1 MGRALLNATKW
12 GGWKSLTNT
21 VVQERRGAYMQVP
34 FFVSDRSFGGA
45 EGAFHRAGPNRAT
58 WPSILTENPY
68 ERAELG
74 PRFGPTLC
82 EFCSEG
88 LLWDNMASALTIKSE
103 RGSAHLNLQNSEA
116 AASRVSFGVE
126 ADGSLPLYL
135 IPDHEPL
142 FIVWI
147 PASCGEPL

>member
-1 MGRALLNATKW
+1 
-12 GGWKSLTNT
+12 
-21 VVQERRGAYMQVP
+21 
-34 FFVSDRSFGGA
+34 
-45 EGAFHRAGPNRAT
+45 
-58 WPSILTENPY
+58 
-68 ERAELG
+68 
-74 PRFGPTLC
+74 
-82 EFCSEG
+82 
-88 LLWDNMASALTIKSE
+88 MASALTIKSE